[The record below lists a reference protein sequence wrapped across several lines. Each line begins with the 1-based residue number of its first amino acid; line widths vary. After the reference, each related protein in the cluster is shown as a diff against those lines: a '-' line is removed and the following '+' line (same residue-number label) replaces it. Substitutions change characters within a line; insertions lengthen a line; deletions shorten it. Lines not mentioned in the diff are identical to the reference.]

1 MYHFQ
6 YFGDINNLFYKKSNH
21 YFIKY
26 IFIVRILVEK
36 KEKKQK
42 KPFSR
47 TLKDVIYRRVH
58 ILSWLP
64 SYDREAA
71 VSDMIAGITIGLTLI
86 PQSIAYAALAGL
98 TAQYGLYSA
107 FMGMH
112 IYFFIYICISV

>member
-1 MYHFQ
+1 MP
-6 YFGDINNLFYKKSNH
+6 KKDSTKNSQSNSVCNK
-21 YFIKY
+21 IKN
-26 IFIVRILVEK
+26 VV
-36 KEKKQK
+36 
-42 KPFSR
+42 
-47 TLKDVIYRRVH
+47 YRRVH

-107 FMGMH
+107 FMGKHVLLFLYKYVKIQIRMTCL
-112 IYFFIYICISV
+112 FFADM